1 MMSGAGGGGFNRQ
14 MFGSGLGG
22 FLGGMFGDSGAPY
35 EAAQQQYQQ
44 YGNKAQEAQNPF
56 YNAGTSAIP
65 QFQDWLKGMQ
75 DPSGFINHLMGQYQE
90 SPWAKYQQQQ
100 GVRNGTNAASASGLI
115 GSSPFAQQLQQN
127 SQNISSQDMN
137 QWLNHVLGINTQFGA
152 GQQGLIG
159 TGQNAANN
167 LTNLYGQQGQNM
179 AEAAYGN
186 KSGEDQD
193 FWDMLGGGIK
203 LGGSLFAGGI

>member
-152 GQQGLIG
+152 GQQGLVG
-159 TGQNAANN
+159 TGQTAANSLTDMYGKQAEGNAN
-167 LTNLYGQQGQNM
+167 L
-179 AEAAYGN
+179 AYN
-186 KSGEDQD
+186 QKAGENQD
-193 FWDMLGGGIK
+193 FWNMLGGG
-203 LGGSLFAGGI
+203 LGIAASFL